1 MKLAS
6 RTADFFGYTGSQTE
20 SLRHLR
26 AAGFRFGDYS
36 FGCDYNSRSGIY
48 SEDPKKN
55 PNATFYSELT
65 YEDAIR
71 QNLRVMDSE
80 AFAKCAEHNMP
91 IMVFNFREPDNFKKA
106 VQGEH
111 VGTIVRSAKN

>member
-1 MKLAS
+1 ML
-6 RTADFFGYTGSQTE
+6 
-20 SLRHLR
+20 
-26 AAGFRFGDYS
+26 
-36 FGCDYNSRSGIY
+36 
-48 SEDPKKN
+48 
-55 PNATFYSELT
+55 
-65 YEDAIR
+65 